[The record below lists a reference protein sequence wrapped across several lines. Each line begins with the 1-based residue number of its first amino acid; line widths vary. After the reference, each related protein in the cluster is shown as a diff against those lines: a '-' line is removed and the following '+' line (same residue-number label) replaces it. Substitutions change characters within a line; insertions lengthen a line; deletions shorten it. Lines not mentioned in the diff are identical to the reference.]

1 MATQELS
8 AAELIAR
15 YIEPNPH
22 RPGAADVRLVDYGV
36 PVWAL
41 VGHSDAIGKDA
52 AQVATDYHLPRLAV
66 DAALAYYAQNSD
78 VIRAHLDANA
88 A

>member
-41 VGHSDAIGKDA
+41 VGHYLAIDEDA
-52 AQVATDYHLPRLAV
+52 AQVAADYHLPRLAV
-66 DAALAYYAQNSD
+66 DAALAYFTQHRA
-78 VIRAHLDANA
+78 VIRARIDANA